1 MNIKGKTALAFDPS
15 FILKAGKKTPG
26 VGYFWSGVAG
36 RTKWGLEF
44 CGLAVLDLTRKTAF
58 HLFGFQTVD
67 LQDDEKLITLYVRKL
82 MEKKEE
88 LLKISK
94 YMVADAYFS
103 KITFVKPFVENGFH
117 IVSRLRDD
125 ADLQY
130 IFAGERKKGKV

>member
-88 LLKISK
+88 L
-94 YMVADAYFS
+94 
-103 KITFVKPFVENGFH
+103 
-117 IVSRLRDD
+117 
-125 ADLQY
+125 
-130 IFAGERKKGKV
+130 